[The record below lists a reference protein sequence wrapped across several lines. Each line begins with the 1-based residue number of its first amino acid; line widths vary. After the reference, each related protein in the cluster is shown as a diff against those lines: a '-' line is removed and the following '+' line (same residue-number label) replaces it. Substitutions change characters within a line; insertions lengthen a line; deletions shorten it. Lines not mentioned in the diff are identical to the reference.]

1 MKLELYVETLERTVA
16 NIPGVLAELDTL
28 PRSILSFYREE
39 LTMLLVM
46 ENSAREEAESIGR
59 TDLSKRIELL
69 SKSIRSFRGKL

>member
-16 NIPGVLAELDTL
+16 NIPGVSAELDTL
-28 PRSILSFYREE
+28 PQSILSFYREE
-39 LTMLLVM
+39 LTMLLAM

-59 TDLSKRIELL
+59 TDLSKRIEFL